1 MINKE
6 VFELT
11 ENGLQNLKDELEHL
25 KNVDRPANIE
35 AIKEARAQG
44 DLSENADYASAK
56 EEQVR
61 IEDRINEIENIL
73 KNYKIIT
80 KDTSNKVTAGKKVNV
95 LYVDSGMS
103 RSFEIV
109 GTIEA
114 DPFKGK
120 ISNNSP
126 LGKAIIGHSA
136 GETCIVTT
144 ESNKELKV
152 KIVTVE

>member
-11 ENGLQNLKDELEHL
+11 ENGVQLLKDELEHL
-25 KNVDRPANIE
+25 KTVDRPANIE

-61 IEDRINEIENIL
+61 IEERIMEIENIL
-73 KNYKIIT
+73 KNHKIIT
-80 KDTSNKVTAGKKVNV
+80 KDSSDNVTTGKKVEI
-95 LYVDSGMS
+95 LYIDSKLK
-103 RSFEIV
+103 RSFEVV

-126 LGKAIIGHSA
+126 LGRAIIGHSA
-136 GETCIVTT
+136 GQTCIVTT
-144 ESNKELKV
+144 EAGKEIKV
-152 KIVTVE
+152 KIVSVE

>member
-61 IEDRINEIENIL
+61 IEDRINEIE
-73 KNYKIIT
+73 KY
-80 KDTSNKVTAGKKVNV
+80 
-95 LYVDSGMS
+95 
-103 RSFEIV
+103 F
-109 GTIEA
+109 
-114 DPFKGK
+114 
-120 ISNNSP
+120 
-126 LGKAIIGHSA
+126 
-136 GETCIVTT
+136 
-144 ESNKELKV
+144 KEL
-152 KIVTVE
+152 

>member
-1 MINKE
+1 MITKE

-11 ENGLQNLKDELEHL
+11 EHGLQSLKDEIEFL
-25 KNVDRPANIE
+25 KNVERPRNIE

-56 EEQVR
+56 EEQLR
-61 IEDRINEIENIL
+61 IEERIMEIENIL

-80 KDTSNKVTAGKKVNV
+80 KDSSSNVTTGKKVEI
-95 LYVDSGMS
+95 LYLDSNLS
-103 RSFEIV
+103 RSFEVV

-120 ISNNSP
+120 ISNTSP
-126 LGKAIIGHSA
+126 LGKAILGKAA
-136 GETCIVTT
+136 GDTCIVTT
-144 ESNKELKV
+144 ESGKELKV
-152 KIVTVE
+152 KIVSVE